1 MSYPTRPCSRCF
13 APIVWAITQASKRQP
28 LDAAPDPAGN
38 VAAYRDVADNW
49 RARSLRDGEEPL
61 RYERRM
67 MPHHATCSPP
77 PPPAPRL
84 VQPSAPPAAR
94 PPCPPGTPDRGS
106 LPPNV
111 VPISAARRRGN
122 TRKHPLKGTT

>member
-1 MSYPTRPCSRCF
+1 MRYTTRPCSRCF

-67 MPHHATCSPP
+67 MPHFATCPQPASRQPRPGSPP
-77 PPPAPRL
+77 ADPLLPLRP
-84 VQPSAPPAAR
+84 R
-94 PPCPPGTPDRGS
+94 PPVIPDRAS

-111 VPISAARRRGN
+111 VPISAARRRGS
-122 TRKHPLKGTT
+122 TRKHP